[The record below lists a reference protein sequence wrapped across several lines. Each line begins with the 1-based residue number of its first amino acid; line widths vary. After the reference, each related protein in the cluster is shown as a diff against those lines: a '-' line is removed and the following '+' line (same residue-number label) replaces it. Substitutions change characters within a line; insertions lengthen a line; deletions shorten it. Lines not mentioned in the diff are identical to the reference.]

1 VETQLELNVRAKNPL
16 IWLHS
21 VEEDRSVPRV
31 QAVAEKLGYVVFEW
45 DCIHGFAQRT
55 AGQFRQPGDGRCTN
69 VDQALA
75 AVGEYKHQRTLFI
88 FRDFHP
94 LTRRMDQAV
103 DYVLLARRVKDLYRT
118 LRQNGNAVVFLASSP
133 ATPAELEEC
142 LALVEAALPDKDERL
157 AIVTAWIAANARG
170 LPCDLDE
177 AGIHRLI
184 STTAGMTSR
193 QIQSALA
200 MSVVNRKG
208 LTAQAVDDVLAEKVK
223 AVKASEVL
231 ECVPLKETLD
241 DVGGLAGLK
250 EWLRKRELSFGPAAV
265 RYGLPMPKGILVLG
279 PPGVG
284 KSLTAKAAANVL
296 HMALLRLDTGKI
308 QASLVGQSE
317 ERMRRALALAEVQAP
332 CVLWVDEIEKAF
344 AGVRG
349 PSGDS
354 GVTQRVFGSFLTWM
368 QERNKPVFIFATANN
383 ISDLPPEFLRKGR
396 FDEILFVDLP
406 TPEERKAILEVLLRK
421 YGQKHARL
429 ITDALVKRLDRY
441 TGAEIESVII
451 EAMYEAF
458 YDNQRP
464 LTAGDLEAATTRIL
478 PLADQMRDEIEA
490 LRRWGKANA
499 RPAS

>member
-1 VETQLELNVRAKNPL
+1 METQLELNVRARNPL
-16 IWLHS
+16 VWLHS
-21 VEEDRSVPRV
+21 PEEDRSVPRA

-45 DCIHGFAQRT
+45 NCIAGFVQLS
-55 AGQFRQPGDGRCTN
+55 AGQLRQPGDGRCTN
-69 VDQALA
+69 VNQALA
-75 AVGEYKHQRTLFI
+75 AVGDYKHQRTLFI

-94 LTRRMDQAV
+94 LTRRLEQAA
-103 DYVLLARRVKDLYRT
+103 DYVLLARRVKDLYRS
-118 LRQNGNAVVFLASSP
+118 LRQNGNVVVFLASAP

-142 LALVEAALPDKDERL
+142 LALVEAALPEKDERL
-157 AIVTAWIAANARG
+157 AIVTAWTAANAKG

-177 AGIHRLI
+177 AGIHRLT

-200 MSVVNRKG
+200 MSVVSRKG
-208 LTAQAVDDVLAEKVK
+208 LTAQVVDDVLAEKVK
-223 AVKASEVL
+223 AVRASEVL

-250 EWLRKRELSFGPAAV
+250 EWLCKRELSFGPAAA

-284 KSLTAKAAANVL
+284 KSLIAKAAANGL

-317 ERMRRALALAEVQAP
+317 ERMRRALAMAEVQAP
-332 CVLWVDEIEKAF
+332 CVLWVDELEKAF
-344 AGVRG
+344 AGARG

-354 GVTQRVFGSFLTWM
+354 GVTQRVFGTFLTWS
-368 QERNKPVFIFATANN
+368 QERTKPVFIFATANH
-383 ISDLPPEFLRKGR
+383 IGDLPPEFLRKGR
-396 FDEILFVDLP
+396 FDEIFFVDLP
-406 TPEERKAILEVLLRK
+406 TPGERKAILEVLLRK
-421 YGQKHARL
+421 YGRKPARL
-429 ITDALVKRLDRY
+429 VTDALVKRLDRY
-441 TGAEIESVII
+441 TGAELESVIT

-464 LTAGDLEAATTRIL
+464 LTAQDLEAATTRIL

-490 LRRWGKANA
+490 LRRWGRANA

>member
-1 VETQLELNVRAKNPL
+1 MENQLERNVRARNSL
-16 IWLHS
+16 VWLHS
-21 VEEDRSVPRV
+21 LEEDRSGPRI
-31 QAVAEKLGYVVFEW
+31 QAVAEELGYAVFEW
-45 DCIHGFAQRT
+45 NCIDGFKQLS

-75 AVGEYKHQRTLFI
+75 AVGEYKHQPTVFI
-88 FRDFHP
+88 FRDFHS
-94 LTRRMDQAV
+94 LARRMEQSP
-103 DYVLLARRVKDLYRT
+103 DYVLLARRVKHLYRT

-133 ATPAELEEC
+133 APPAELEEC
-142 LALVEAALPDKDERL
+142 LALVEAALPEKDERL
-157 AIVTAWIAANARG
+157 AIVTAWIAANAKG

-177 AGIHRLI
+177 PGVDRLA
-184 STTAGMTSR
+184 STTAGTTSR

-200 MSVVNRKG
+200 MSVVHRKG
-208 LTAQAVDDVLAEKVK
+208 LTAQVLDDVLAEKVK

-231 ECVPLKETLD
+231 ECIPLKETLD

-250 EWLRKRELSFGPAAV
+250 EWLQRRELSFGQEAA

-284 KSLTAKAAANVL
+284 KSLTAKATASAL
-296 HMALLRLDTGKI
+296 HMALLRLDIGKV

-332 CVLWVDEIEKAF
+332 CVLWIDELEKAF
-344 AGVRG
+344 AGARG
-349 PSGDS
+349 ASGDS

-368 QERNKPVFIFATANN
+368 QERTRPVFIFATAND
-383 ISDLPPEFLRKGR
+383 ISALPPEFLRKGR
-396 FDEILFVDLP
+396 FDEIFFVDLP
-406 TPEERKAILEVLLRK
+406 THEERKAILKVLLRK
-421 YGQKHARL
+421 RGRKPGRL
-429 ITDALVKRLDRY
+429 VTDALAKRLDRY
-441 TGAEIESVII
+441 AGAEIESVID
-451 EAMYEAF
+451 EAMHEAF
-458 YDNQRP
+458 YDGQRP
-464 LTAGDLEAATTRIL
+464 LTAQDLEAATTCIL